1 MRTTGIGEF
10 RLRVS
15 AIDRAKIGAP
25 DRVGQPDGENMDLD
39 LNGKTALVITAN
51 IVVPGRVATDRT
63 KLLDD
68 ARLVTWIV
76 ETVP

>member
-1 MRTTGIGEF
+1 
-10 RLRVS
+10 
-15 AIDRAKIGAP
+15 
-25 DRVGQPDGENMDLD
+25 MDLD
-39 LNGKTALVITAN
+39 LNGKTALGITAN